1 MSYSSDMSL
10 VIDNKLPDNNLIN
23 DKHDDVDNDEVD
35 NKNNNS
41 HAEGTNTTVLGG
53 YFYTE
58 DSDTEASGDYSHAEG
73 KNTTASGKYS
83 HAEGDETKAEGGIV
97 HMLKVVQQ
105 QHQVFFHI
113 QKVL

>member
-1 MSYSSDMSL
+1 MSL

-41 HAEGTNTTVLGG
+41 HAEGTNITALGG

-58 DSDTEASGDYSHAEG
+58 DSDTEASGDYSHSSGHQTIA
-73 KNTTASGKYS
+73 NQTYQTVVGKYNNTNDTNANNS
-83 HAEGDETKAEGGIV
+83 
-97 HMLKVVQQ
+97 LFVVLL
-105 QHQVFFHI
+105 I
-113 QKVL
+113 N